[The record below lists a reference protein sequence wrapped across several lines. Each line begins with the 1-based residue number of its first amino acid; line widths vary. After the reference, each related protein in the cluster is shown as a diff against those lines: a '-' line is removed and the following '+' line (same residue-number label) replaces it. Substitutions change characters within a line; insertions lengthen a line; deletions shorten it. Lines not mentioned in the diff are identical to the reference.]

1 MWLRKVSHSGH
12 VLVLTASV
20 IKNALIKL
28 SKRKKE
34 NKKASVNRL
43 TKETLPTGQR
53 AQLFEGSKELLIS
66 VEIKINEK
74 APVKL

>member
-1 MWLRKVSHSGH
+1 M
-12 VLVLTASV
+12 
-20 IKNALIKL
+20 
-28 SKRKKE
+28 
-34 NKKASVNRL
+34 NRL